1 MEILTEDSQE
11 SPRPAMVEERHRK
24 EARRTKGTLSVVV
37 GPLQWMLEESFR
49 KLMGFSM
56 DLTDLFTF
64 RQEMK
69 LGGKKG
75 RNN

>member
-1 MEILTEDSQE
+1 MEILTEDGQE
-11 SPRPAMVEERHRK
+11 SPRPAMVEERHRE
-24 EARRTKGTLSVVV
+24 EARRTKGTLSVAV
-37 GPLQWMLEESFR
+37 GRLQWMLEESFR

-56 DLTDLFTF
+56 DLTGLFTF